1 MMVHYSY
8 PLNILFIKRLHP
20 STNIHNCIYMELF
33 VKTSYRSI
41 SDKYHTQHWLLLM
54 NMYAVANVISMILVL
69 FSLQIVY

>member
-1 MMVHYSY
+1 
-8 PLNILFIKRLHP
+8 
-20 STNIHNCIYMELF
+20 MELF